1 MAHKF
6 VGRPTARMEGPD
18 KVTGAA
24 RYAAD
29 YVLPGMAWGRILRS
43 PYAHARIKR
52 IDATK
57 ARAVQSPRPSHTAS
71 TMAAASRGEWR
82 RSSRR
87 LSSGSAHEPR

>member
-6 VGRPTARMEGPD
+6 VGQPTARMEGPD

-43 PYAHARIKR
+43 PYPHARIVS
-52 IDATK
+52 IDASA
-57 ARAVQSPRPSHTAS
+57 ARALPGVY
-71 TMAAASRGEWR
+71 
-82 RSSRR
+82 
-87 LSSGSAHEPR
+87 